1 MRKEAEE
8 AGYQAMQVVAE
19 QQAAHVPATEL
30 PEATQGIEAP
40 MEVDQE
46 TKGTASSA
54 KRKAEEDPS
63 EESKKARVG
72 EYDLLVICSYLDQ
85 VEQPQTLKRFAPI
98 CNFHDV

>member
-8 AGYQAMQVVAE
+8 VGYQAMQVVAE
-19 QQAAHVPATEL
+19 QQVAHVPATEL

-40 MEVDQE
+40 MEADQE
-46 TKGTASSA
+46 TKGTASGA

-72 EYDLLVICSYLDQ
+72 EYHLASDLQLFRSSRTTPDAQAVRSDLQ
-85 VEQPQTLKRFAPI
+85 LP
-98 CNFHDV
+98 